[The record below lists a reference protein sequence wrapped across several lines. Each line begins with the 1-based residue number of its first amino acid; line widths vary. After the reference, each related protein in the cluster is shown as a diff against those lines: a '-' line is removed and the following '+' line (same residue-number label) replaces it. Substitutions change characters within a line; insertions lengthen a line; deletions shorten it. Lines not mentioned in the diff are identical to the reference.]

1 MGGRLHP
8 EWWQVCPGISG
19 RVGPEYALTQN
30 PGQIARESSG
40 ELHDGSRP
48 PLIKKGD

>member
-19 RVGPEYALTQN
+19 RVGPEYAPLKSLTFEF
-30 PGQIARESSG
+30 ESRIV
-40 ELHDGSRP
+40 L
-48 PLIKKGD
+48 GDDSFDMI

>member
-19 RVGPEYALTQN
+19 RVGPEYALTDREAGIRSN
-30 PGQIARESSG
+30 FGQIEVKSAF
-40 ELHDGSRP
+40 
-48 PLIKKGD
+48 GDWTKI

>member
-19 RVGPEYALTQN
+19 RVGPEYAQKVYPYLRAFGKYQKRYEL
-30 PGQIARESSG
+30 QI
-40 ELHDGSRP
+40 LK
-48 PLIKKGD
+48 I